1 MPTLWSLSAGAHPS
15 LSHMDNVL
23 SKDSPEKMQTLET
36 VGPFFTV
43 LAAVWLLY
51 MLRKDLFADKS
62 NAYIVLA
69 GFTFSVC
76 SVSMHTLNKAAV
88 AFTHMPSTVTAIQML
103 VAVVVMVCGNAGEL
117 RKADRGQML
126 RWCLVP
132 VAYAAMLNTSLIGYQ
147 YLSLTLVTVFRN
159 LAPLVTMCV
168 EGVIM
173 PPEHRPTV
181 TLPIVASILVMI
193 AGALLFSSTETSFS
207 WIGLGLV
214 VVNTCI
220 AIADRVIQRRLLVKE
235 CKDLAFPVC
244 MIINNSLGLIPTL
257 VLVWA
262 QGEFQQFQ
270 QSKINWTDP
279 GIIVLVLMSAVVG
292 LVLGLSGLM
301 CQKALSAT
309 SFQVMQNISKVFV
322 VFIGVEVFGDK
333 MAGASRM
340 FGMFLSLAGS
350 AAYGYARSLESAEK
364 AKAIQEGET
373 QSLAKAAEALKP

>member
-1 MPTLWSLSAGAHPS
+1 MQLWSLGAGAHPPHPL
-15 LSHMDNVL
+15 LSH
-23 SKDSPEKMQTLET
+23 DSPEKTETLET
-36 VGPFFTV
+36 VVPFFTV

-51 MLRKDLFADKS
+51 MWRRDLFIDKS
-62 NAYIVLA
+62 VAYIALA

-76 SVSMHTLNKAAV
+76 SVSMTMLNKAV
-88 AFTHMPSTVTAIQML
+88 VSFTHMPSTVTGIQML
-103 VAVVVMVCGNAGEL
+103 VAMAVLVCGNVGEL

-132 VAYAAMLNTSLIGYQ
+132 IAYSAMLNTSLIGYQ

-181 TLPIVASILVMI
+181 TLPIVVSILVMI
-193 AGALLFSSTETSFS
+193 AGALLFSWTETAFS

-214 VVNTCI
+214 AANTCI
-220 AIADRVIQRRLLVKE
+220 AIGDRVLQRRLLVKE

-244 MIINNSLGLIPTL
+244 MIIANSLGLIPTL
-257 VLVWA
+257 FLAWA

-270 QSKINWTDP
+270 QSKDNWMDP
-279 GIIVLVLMSAVVG
+279 GVIVLVIMSAFMG
-292 LVLGLSGLM
+292 LFIGLAGLM
-301 CQKALSAT
+301 CQKAMSAS
-309 SFQVMQNISKVFV
+309 SFQVMQNMSKVVV
-322 VFIGVEVFGDK
+322 VFIGVEIFGDK

-350 AAYGYARSLESAEK
+350 AAYGYTRSLESAAK
-364 AKAIQEGET
+364 AKADKEGET
-373 QSLAKAAEALKP
+373 KSLSKAAEALRP